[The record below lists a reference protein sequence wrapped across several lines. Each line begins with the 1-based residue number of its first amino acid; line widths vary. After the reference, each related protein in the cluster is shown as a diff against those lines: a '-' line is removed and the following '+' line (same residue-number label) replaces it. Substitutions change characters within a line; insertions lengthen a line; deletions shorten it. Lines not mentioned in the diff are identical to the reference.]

1 MALNEVFTKRVDNSL
16 TQLQSPSK
24 TMLIE
29 RYYSGATQTPPEA
42 PGTPREQTNE
52 YSDWICFGQAQHLT
66 HTFSITAQSAAASPS
81 APWRP
86 AALGSREEAGRR
98 GGAPAALDFT
108 PRSRVHRAAGTR
120 RTHLSL
126 EHTHTCARSPHPPR
140 AHRSY
145 LRGSSGG
152 GPTVSCFF
160 SRRGPHCLQCR
171 ASRRLQSPA
180 DPSPGQLGFRALGCT
195 PGLGRLQLLPPRVGV
210 CPHLR
215 GAQWAAAGAGAG
227 ARRLR
232 RALGL
237 LPGSGQP
244 VQTRMALGLAAAP
257 GRGLSPRAAPA
268 SVFVSRPA
276 PPRHGLGGSEQRGQG
291 SRRQRAGLGFSIIAR
306 PQRAVWETE
315 GDRGPDGDWAPDH
328 KDRSELSTQKP
339 SSLHFSYGV
348 PHRSTHFTS

>member
-1 MALNEVFTKRVDNSL
+1 MCQLLHTYLTLKIPFQRSEFSATKTCLPNCIVFSRCFSSRIPDLSTS
-16 TQLQSPSK
+16 
-24 TMLIE
+24 
-29 RYYSGATQTPPEA
+29 
-42 PGTPREQTNE
+42 
-52 YSDWICFGQAQHLT
+52 FGQAQHLT

-126 EHTHTCARSPHPPR
+126 GHTHTCARSPHPPR

-306 PQRAVWETE
+306 PQRAGRQSARAVTARTL
-315 GDRGPDGDWAPDH
+315 GDRVGGPGEARGGRAKGVSGWRLQRRRAGVGAPP
-328 KDRSELSTQKP
+328 EL
-339 SSLHFSYGV
+339 
-348 PHRSTHFTS
+348 